1 MPALRALRAEPP
13 GAPLVFAGQP
23 RIGRLLVELGLVDA
37 AVGFDALR
45 LDSLFTGELGDL
57 APEVRRAGR
66 LVCWFGAR
74 DPEFAAR
81 LTALV
86 TSAIVAPPYAS
97 GRPVWEHLVATVG
110 VPPAAS
116 APFREPVAVPARL
129 VGEGRGALARAGW
142 DGATPLVLVHPGAGG
157 VAKRWP
163 VAGFAAV
170 LERVASARR
179 IAIVVHEGPA
189 DHDAVA
195 DLGAR
200 LAAPPVRLHEPA
212 LATLAGALAAA
223 TGYLGNDSGVSHLAT
238 AVGAPSVALFTRDTL
253 DWRPWTRG
261 VEPLVVDTSRLD
273 PGDVERV
280 AAALLGLGGRRG

>member
-13 GAPLVFAGQP
+13 GAQLLFAGQP
-23 RIGRLLVELGLVDA
+23 RIGRLLVELGLVDQA
-37 AVGFDALR
+37 FDFESLHLDAL
-45 LDSLFTGELGDL
+45 FAGAPEEL

-74 DPEFAAR
+74 DPEFAGR

-86 TSAIVAPPYAS
+86 PGAIVAPPYAS
-97 GRPVWEHLVATVG
+97 GRPVWEHLLATVG
-110 VPPAAS
+110 VPPAAA

-129 VGEGRGALARAGW
+129 VEEGRRALARAGW
-142 DGATPLVLVHPGAGG
+142 DGSTPFVLVHPGAGG

-163 VAGFAAV
+163 AAGFAAV
-170 LERVASARR
+170 LERVASAGRV
-179 IAIVVHEGPA
+179 AIVVHEGPA
-189 DHDAVA
+189 DHDA
-195 DLGAR
+195 GAG
-200 LAAPPVRLHEPA
+200 LAAGLQAATRRLSEPA

-238 AVGAPSVALFTRDTL
+238 AVGIPSVALFTRDAL
-253 DWRPWTRG
+253 DWRPWAHR
-261 VEPLVVDTSRLD
+261 VDPLVVDTSRLD

-280 AAALLGLGGRRG
+280 AAALLGLGGRSD